1 MRAPILSFAVDAGCS
16 VRLDLSGC
24 ISLRMVL
31 RDVPSVVQS
40 WGATENIRLQS
51 MTPAISFLCVFFFA
65 VLQQCV
71 LGEHVSLSQMKRT
84 ECTD

>member
-1 MRAPILSFAVDAGCS
+1 MRAPILSYAVDAGCS
-16 VRLDLSGC
+16 VRLDFSGC

-51 MTPAISFLCVFFFA
+51 MTPVISFLCVFLA
-65 VLQQCV
+65 VLQPCV
-71 LGEHVSLSQMKRT
+71 LGEHGKFVAN
-84 ECTD
+84 E